1 MWIMH
6 YQISTKRKKLPHKP
20 DNFNVVGD
28 MLVLNKARMAPLA
41 RFKTV
46 YMK

>member
-1 MWIMH
+1 MDIES
-6 YQISTKRKKLPHKP
+6 QFLQALQAA
-20 DNFNVVGD
+20 DNYTIVGD
-28 MLVLNKARMAPLA
+28 MLVLNKAPMAPLA